1 MEWSKLKNIIILM
14 LAAVNVMLLVL
25 VLSRQWESRSYSENA
40 REDAVA
46 ILWETGRIRVSGTR
60 CPMRWICRCSP

>member
-25 VLSRQWESRSYSENA
+25 VLSRQWESPRA
-40 REDAVA
+40 AA
-46 ILWETGRIRVSGTR
+46 WSGPT
-60 CPMRWICRCSP
+60 PWPPCSCASWTM